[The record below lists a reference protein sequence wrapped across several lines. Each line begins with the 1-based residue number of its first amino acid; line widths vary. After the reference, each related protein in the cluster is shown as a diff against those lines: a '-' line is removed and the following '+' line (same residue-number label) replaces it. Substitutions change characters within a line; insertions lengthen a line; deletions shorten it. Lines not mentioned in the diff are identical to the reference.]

1 MTLYM
6 SDLYRI
12 EIHYPLD
19 EVSLDILYYLY
30 QPLMGSSALH
40 SYMMLYTEGKRM
52 SRFLQPSPLSRIITY
67 TSISLDEFDK
77 NIKKLEALGLLK
89 TYVKTSNDLTCYVY
103 VLLSPLSVRAFFA
116 NPILSSLF
124 KESLS
129 EDDYKKTIQYFKVSI
144 EDKSGYEEITS
155 SFTDVFEVVY
165 QKQRRVLQVK
175 DVKEKVTGDVEV
187 NYDFDSL
194 KKHLIEYQVPLSLI
208 DQKTM
213 NYVGGLALT
222 YSVDPLTLAS
232 LIKDA
237 CSSKGLDRA
246 YFKTKLKE
254 YCDVH
259 VTSSFKE
266 IYHKQPL
273 VYHSAQGG
281 NDPLTLHMKYLDT
294 ITPYDF
300 LKEKQGGSEPV
311 LHDLS
316 IVETLMVQLGLK
328 PAVVNMIIEYVLGN
342 NDNRLSKSYCEAIG
356 SSMAR
361 KNVQTAMDAYR
372 ELTQSKEEVTENQE
386 RKEASLVES
395 ELEMDEVEMILA
407 EFRNQ
412 K

>member
-6 SDLYRI
+6 SDLYRV

-19 EVSLDILYYLY
+19 DVSTDILYYLY

-52 SRFLQPSPLSRIITY
+52 SRFLQPSPLSRVVTY
-67 TSISLDEFDK
+67 TSLNCSELEQ
-77 NIKKLEALGLLK
+77 NIKKLEALGLMK
-89 TYVKTSNDLTCYVY
+89 TYVKTNNELTCYVY
-103 VLLSPLSVRAFFA
+103 VLLSPLSIKAFFT

-129 EDDYKKTIQYFKVSI
+129 EDDYKKTIQYFKVSV

-155 SFTDVFEVVY
+155 SFTDVFEVVH
-165 QKQRRVLQVK
+165 QKQRHILQLK
-175 DVKEKVTGDVEV
+175 DIKDKIIGDVEV
-187 NYDFDSL
+187 QYDFESL
-194 KKHLIEYQVPLSLI
+194 KKYLVEYQVPLSLI
-208 DQKTM
+208 DEKVM
-213 NYVGGLALT
+213 RYAGGLALT

-237 CSSKGLDRA
+237 CASNGFDKT

-259 VTSSFKE
+259 ETSSFKE
-266 IYHKQPL
+266 VYHKQPL
-273 VYHSAQGG
+273 QYHCNQAG

-294 ITPYDF
+294 ITPYAL
-300 LKEKQGGSEPV
+300 LKNKQGGSEPV
-311 LHDLS
+311 IHDLS

-328 PAVVNMIIEYVLGN
+328 PSVVNVIIEYVLGN
-342 NDNRLSKSYCEAIG
+342 NNNRLSKRYCEAIG

-361 KNVQTAMDAYR
+361 KHIETAMDAYK
-372 ELTQSKEEVTENQE
+372 ELTSQGQVNQE
-386 RKEASLVES
+386 DSHIQQDNSSVSK
-395 ELEMDEVEMILA
+395 LEMDEVEMLLS
-407 EFRNQ
+407 EL
-412 K
+412 KSL